1 MASPGRRIRWNPVTV
16 QAFSKACSFSGA
28 LCGSI
33 VPLACCCDTNILF
46 YFMVSA
52 PSLLRSVSRLEVMDG
67 GDMVSQLALCDE
79 PSLRKLCSRLC
90 SVEALHVAK
99 DSVAVGGVAIACVTA
114 MLQELEQCGDG
125 IYE

>member
-1 MASPGRRIRWNPVTV
+1 
-16 QAFSKACSFSGA
+16 
-28 LCGSI
+28 
-33 VPLACCCDTNILF
+33 
-46 YFMVSA
+46 MVSA

-90 SVEALHVAK
+90 SVEALHAAK
-99 DSVAVGGVAIACVTA
+99 DSVAVGVAIACVTA